1 MNTEIFN
8 MEKPQKEPKQT
19 KCYCGHTTYCDCG
32 LLEVSDEA
40 KQRTKNYMSLKGAL
54 EPKQETLEEAGVA
67 YSKTVNEN
75 HTSHMLG
82 FYNGAKWQQEK
93 MYSEKDL
100 ISFAHFYFQEE
111 FNSSVQTSKS
121 TKDIFNEWF
130 EQFKKK

>member
-1 MNTEIFN
+1 MN
-8 MEKPQKEPKQT
+8 
-19 KCYCGHTTYCDCG
+19 
-32 LLEVSDEA
+32 
-40 KQRTKNYMSLKGAL
+40 
-54 EPKQETLEEAGVA
+54 KQETIEEAGVA